1 MGRLFGFRQI
11 GELGRNDSMAIMKD
25 KAGTAS
31 YQDKADYLSAAY
43 ALMNDMKT
51 LGNWD
56 GYLRYGKWINDIL
69 TSCKSKS

>member
-1 MGRLFGFRQI
+1 
-11 GELGRNDSMAIMKD
+11 MAIMKD

-43 ALMNDMKT
+43 ALMDDMKT

-69 TSCKSKS
+69 AFCKVKS